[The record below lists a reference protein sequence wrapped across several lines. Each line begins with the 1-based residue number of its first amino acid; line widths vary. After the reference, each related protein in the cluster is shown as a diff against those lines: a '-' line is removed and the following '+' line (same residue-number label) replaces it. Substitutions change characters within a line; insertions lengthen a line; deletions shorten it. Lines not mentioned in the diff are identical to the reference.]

1 MHRSSAEEQLNSYFG
16 QSTQNFEAE
25 RVLINEL
32 SQQLRQNQIEAS
44 NKNLILAL
52 IRLLETEEDVVKLDI
67 YRNALEHIVQKT
79 PDDL

>member
-1 MHRSSAEEQLNSYFG
+1 MHRTTAEEQLNSYFG
-16 QSTQNFEAE
+16 QSTQNYEAE
-25 RVLINEL
+25 RLLINEL
-32 SQQLRQNQIEAS
+32 SQELRNNQIDVS

-52 IRLLETEEDVVKLDI
+52 VRLLETEEDVVKLDI

>member
-1 MHRSSAEEQLNSYFG
+1 MHRTTAEEQLNSYFG
-16 QSTQNFEAE
+16 LSTQNYEAE
-25 RVLINEL
+25 RLLINEL
-32 SQQLRQNQIEAS
+32 SQELRNNQIDVS

-52 IRLLETEEDVVKLDI
+52 VRLLETEEDVVKLDI

>member
-1 MHRSSAEEQLNSYFG
+1 MHRTTAEEQLNSYFG
-16 QSTQNFEAE
+16 LSTQNFEAE
-25 RVLINEL
+25 RLLINEL
-32 SQQLRQNQIEAS
+32 SQELRNNQIDVS

-52 IRLLETEEDVVKLDI
+52 VRLLETEEDVVKLDI